1 MNLYSEQTS
10 NICRTWALMLS
21 ISRALAALVA
31 KPTAAKII
39 PDLLDPRVV
48 KAVARSVH

>member
-1 MNLYSEQTS
+1 MKLH
-10 NICRTWALMLS
+10 AA
-21 ISRALAALVA
+21 RALAALVA

-48 KAVARSVH
+48 KAVARAVH